1 MSKVKL
7 NKNRRTITEISKPL
21 EEISNNYH
29 ITAKKWSINDRSF
42 ATREAILFWGLS
54 HTLLKTKLNAI
65 NILDVGGGI
74 GMQFSWAFQMYKE
87 LISSWTVL
95 EQESVVKISSNTN
108 SCELLKFK
116 SSQSKKDL
124 GYVYKN
130 KFELAIFM
138 GSLSYIPNYI
148 DLLEILS
155 QNCNYFLL
163 SRLPFTREGNDYAV
177 MDSQGGHQEIIF
189 SYKKFHNMIKNFF
202 IIEYEREDESM
213 PKEKVK
219 VGNKKNFYRGT
230 TMLLKSLKSKL

>member
-1 MSKVKL
+1 MSKIEL
-7 NKNRRTITEISKPL
+7 NKNRRTITKISKPL

-29 ITAKKWSINDRSF
+29 ITAKKWSMNDWGF

-74 GMQFSWAFQMYKE
+74 GMQFCWAYQMYE
-87 LISSWTVL
+87 EMISSWTVL

-108 SCELLKFK
+108 SCELLKFR
-116 SSQSKKDL
+116 SSQSQKDL
-124 GYVYKN
+124 RYVYKN
-130 KFELAIFM
+130 KFELVIFM
-138 GSLSYIPNYI
+138 GSLSYMPNYFG
-148 DLLEILS
+148 LLEKLS

-163 SRLPFTREGNDYAV
+163 SRLPFTREDNDYAV
-177 MDSQGGHQEIIF
+177 LDSQGGHQEIIF

-202 IIEYEREDESM
+202 TIEYESEDESM

-219 VGNKKNFYRGT
+219 VGNKKNFHRGT
-230 TMLLKSLKSKL
+230 TMLLKSLKSKF